1 MLIEKDK
8 NLDLELALRL
18 AADVQPITVDASTIN
33 DVRTEKAQYLYFHGY
48 DKLCYNHINPLNMA
62 DTSSFIIHKF

>member
-1 MLIEKDK
+1 MIERDK

-18 AADVQPITVDASTIN
+18 AADVQPITVDARTLN
-33 DVRTEKAQYLYFHGY
+33 DVRTEKAQYLNVHGY

-62 DTSSFIIHKF
+62 GTSSFVIHKF